1 MTKLSANKRTGK
13 LQVSQVQPG
22 GGSKILA
29 TQAEGQSTTE
39 FMQQQGFVEPD
50 PVLHDHDEGGEVD
63 LEEPDYDENYHNA
76 YFS

>member
-29 TQAEGQSTTE
+29 TQTEGQSTTE
-39 FMQQQGFVEPD
+39 FMQEQGFVEPD
-50 PVLHDHDEGGEVD
+50 PVPPNQKKGDEYDDSLDD
-63 LEEPDYDENYHNA
+63 LLED
-76 YFS
+76 

>member
-29 TQAEGQSTTE
+29 TQGEGQSTTE

-50 PVLHDHDEGGEVD
+50 PVLPNPTEGDEYDGSLEGD
-63 LEEPDYDENYHNA
+63 LLED
-76 YFS
+76 

>member
-39 FMQQQGFVEPD
+39 FMQEQGFVEINS
-50 PVLHDHDEGGEVD
+50 VLPAHAEGDEYEGSLDD
-63 LEEPDYDENYHNA
+63 LLED
-76 YFS
+76 